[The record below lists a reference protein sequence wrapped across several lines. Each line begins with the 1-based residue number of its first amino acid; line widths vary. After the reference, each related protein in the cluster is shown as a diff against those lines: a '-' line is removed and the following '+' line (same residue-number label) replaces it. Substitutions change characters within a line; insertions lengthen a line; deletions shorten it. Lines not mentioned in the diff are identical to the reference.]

1 MIQQHFQGQAI
12 SQLYSLLGSLSLLG
26 NPLGSIARLG
36 DGAKARVCA
45 AAAASSAHRSPPR
58 ESVLRQR

>member
-36 DGAKARVCA
+36 DGAKARLCA
-45 AAAASSAHRSPPR
+45 QSRRRIVGAS
-58 ESVLRQR
+58 

>member
-36 DGAKARVCA
+36 DGAKARAPSQPQCRRIGA
-45 AAAASSAHRSPPR
+45 RR
-58 ESVLRQR
+58 